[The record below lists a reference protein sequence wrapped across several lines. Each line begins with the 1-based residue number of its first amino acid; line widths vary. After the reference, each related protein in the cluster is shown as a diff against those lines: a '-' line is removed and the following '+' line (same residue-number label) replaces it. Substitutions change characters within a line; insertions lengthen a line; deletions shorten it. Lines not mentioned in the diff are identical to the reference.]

1 MNIALYGF
9 MAVGK
14 TTIGQI
20 LAERLGY
27 CFVDMDDEIV
37 RKTGKEI
44 SVIFRDS
51 GEEAF
56 RRIEKKVV
64 KNLSTGDKQVIA
76 CGGGA
81 VLDDVNVRNLR
92 RNSTLIL
99 LTADPDEIL
108 KRVERDDTRPL
119 LNVSDRNHRINTL
132 LASRLPTYEKIADIK
147 IDTTNKTPQ
156 QVVEEVISGLNEV
169 KI

>member
-14 TTIGQI
+14 TTIGRI

-27 CFVDMDDEIV
+27 SFVDMDDEIV
-37 RKTGKEI
+37 KETGKEI
-44 SVIFRDS
+44 SEIFRDS
-51 GEEAF
+51 SEDVF
-56 RRIEKKVV
+56 RRIEKKMV
-64 KNLSTGDKQVIA
+64 KKLSSGDMQVIA

-92 RNSTLIL
+92 RNSTFVL
-99 LTADPDEIL
+99 LTAEPDEIL

-119 LNVSDRNHRINTL
+119 LNVSNRNHRINNL
-132 LASRLPTYEKIADIK
+132 LASRLPTYEKIADIT
-147 IDTTNKTPQ
+147 IDTTIKTPQ
-156 QVVEEVISGLNEV
+156 QVVEEVLSGLNEV
-169 KI
+169 

>member
-1 MNIALYGF
+1 VNITLYGF

-27 CFVDMDDEIV
+27 RFIDMDDEIV
-37 RKTGKEI
+37 KYTGKEI
-44 SVIFRDS
+44 SEIFRDS
-51 GEEAF
+51 GEETF
-56 RRIEKKVV
+56 RRIEKKIV
-64 KNLSTGDKQVIA
+64 KKLSAGDKQVIA

-81 VLDDVNVRNLR
+81 VLDDFNVRNLR
-92 RNSTLIL
+92 RSSTLVL

-119 LNVSDRNHRINTL
+119 LNVSDRSHRINTL
-132 LASRLPTYEKIADIK
+132 LASRLPTYEKIADIT
-147 IDTTNKTPQ
+147 IDTTKKAPQ
-156 QVVEEVISGLNEV
+156 QVVEEVISGLSEV
-169 KI
+169 

>member
-14 TTIGQI
+14 TTIGQR
-20 LAERLGY
+20 LAERFGY
-27 CFVDMDDEIV
+27 SFVDMDDEIV
-37 RKTGKEI
+37 KYSGKEI

-51 GEEAF
+51 GEETF
-56 RRIEKKVV
+56 RRIEKTIV
-64 KNLSTGDKQVIA
+64 KKLSTGDKQVIA

-81 VLDDVNVRNLR
+81 VLDDENVRNLR
-92 RNSTLIL
+92 RNSTLVL

-108 KRVERDDTRPL
+108 KRVEKDDTRPL
-119 LNVSDRNHRINTL
+119 LNVTDRNHRVNTL

-156 QVVEEVISGLNEV
+156 QVVEEVVTGLNEV
-169 KI
+169 

>member
-20 LAERLGY
+20 LAESLGY
-27 CFVDMDDEIV
+27 SFVDMDDEIV
-37 RKTGKEI
+37 RETGKEI

-51 GEEAF
+51 GEDAF

-64 KNLSTGDKQVIA
+64 KKLSTGDRQVIA

-81 VLDDVNVRNLR
+81 VLDDENVRNLR
-92 RNSTLIL
+92 RNSTLVL
-99 LTADPDEIL
+99 LTADPHEIFN
-108 KRVERDDTRPL
+108 RVEKDDTRPL

-132 LASRLPTYEKIADIK
+132 LASRLPTYEKIADIT
-147 IDTTNKTPQ
+147 IDTTTKTPQ
-156 QVVEEVISGLNEV
+156 QVVEEVVSRLNEV
-169 KI
+169 

>member
-14 TTIGQI
+14 TTIGQR
-20 LAERLGY
+20 LAERFGY
-27 CFVDMDDEIV
+27 SFVDMDDEIV
-37 RKTGKEI
+37 KYSGKEI

-51 GEEAF
+51 GEETF
-56 RRIEKKVV
+56 RRIEKKIV
-64 KNLSTGDKQVIA
+64 KKLSTGDKQVIA

-81 VLDDVNVRNLR
+81 VLDDENVRNLR
-92 RNSTLIL
+92 RNSTLVL

-108 KRVERDDTRPL
+108 KRVEKDDTRPL
-119 LNVSDRNHRINTL
+119 LNVTDRNHRVNTL

-156 QVVEEVISGLNEV
+156 QVVEEVVTGLNEV
-169 KI
+169 